1 MSQRTGA
8 RTSLEPDGT
17 VRTRPSP
24 RALAGVCG
32 PMSVAAAAGAVGLAT
47 GALDLGA
54 EVTARLPGA
63 SPLLAGAALGL
74 VVALPMG
81 ATTVAGWRRSA
92 RTADLGVLA
101 GTALIGWIAVEIA
114 VIRTFSW
121 LQPICASYGALVLG
135 LALLLRGSNEPRRA
149 P

>member
-8 RTSLEPDGT
+8 RTSLEPDAT
-17 VRTRPSP
+17 ARTRPGP
-24 RALAGVCG
+24 RDLAGVCA
-32 PMSVAAAAGAVGLAT
+32 PMFLTAAAGAVGLAT
-47 GALDLGA
+47 GGLDLGA
-54 EVTARLPGA
+54 EITARLPMA
-63 SPLLAGAALGL
+63 SPLLAGTALGL

-81 ATTVAGWRRSA
+81 ATTVVGWRRSA
-92 RTADLGVLA
+92 RTADLGILA
-101 GTALIGWIAVEIA
+101 GSALIGWIAVEIT